1 MICAK
6 WDVRLDG
13 SDGSSYFLNGHY
25 VSTRF
30 ECRCI
35 YKAVECRHLI
45 ESTRRSECRHLIG
58 STRRFFHSYRNKG
71 VSRKFIL
78 NVDGVSTRHMNV
90 DGDLQGIKLCPT
102 RPHSSVVGGVAE
114 VGTQRVYL
122 Q

>member
-58 STRRFFHSYRNKG
+58 STRQVYTECRWVY
-71 VSRKFIL
+71 
-78 NVDGVSTRHMNV
+78 TRHMNV